1 MNINNYKTE
10 LNILDKH
17 LEAFDGNIADNNY
30 QELKEM
36 FQRVYQSGLLQI
48 THLEKELQDKLKLEL
63 FITLTKHS
71 GTLAFLVIQ
80 ILAAN
85 NIMVKNN
92 FLRHTFYKEKY
103 CGIAIN
109 HLRAPDTYVSAIK
122 VDGGY
127 KLSGKLTWA
136 SGYKIFDYLCIGF
149 HFENKEYETMAGFTP
164 HEGFLIQNTDDT
176 FVGFGLNTVNIQLKN
191 FFVKDEDIVSSNEKG
206 NYTKNKSSSKTV
218 HFCLYGLGELVI
230 NEIDDIELQ
239 SVMRTRLERFKVD
252 IINEIDPDKLDMLR
266 VELFSFVQSS
276 ITTTMI
282 QIGGSSILSEQTLQ
296 RGYRELMMF
305 NSNGLNTTLKEL
317 FKTHY
322 FDTLN

>member
-1 MNINNYKTE
+1 
-10 LNILDKH
+10 
-17 LEAFDGNIADNNY
+17 
-30 QELKEM
+30 
-36 FQRVYQSGLLQI
+36 
-48 THLEKELQDKLKLEL
+48 
-63 FITLTKHS
+63 
-71 GTLAFLVIQ
+71 
-80 ILAAN
+80 
-85 NIMVKNN
+85 
-92 FLRHTFYKEKY
+92 
-103 CGIAIN
+103 
-109 HLRAPDTYVSAIK
+109 
-122 VDGGY
+122 
-127 KLSGKLTWA
+127 
-136 SGYKIFDYLCIGF
+136 
-149 HFENKEYETMAGFTP
+149 MAGFT
-164 HEGFLIQNTDDT
+164 HKEGFFIQNTDDT
-176 FVGFGLNTVNIQLKN
+176 FVGFGLNTVNIELKN

-252 IINEIDPDKLDMLR
+252 IINETYPDRLDMLR
-266 VELFSFVQSS
+266 VELFTFVQSS